1 LLTRRCVTTAG
12 AVPKT
17 IIKLAPSLS
26 AHYLSIALHY
36 TKKKKRN
43 SRFFIRSN
51 SRNLDTSIKIMPRRK
66 QPKPTRNIEDDR
78 SDGVNKTGL
87 DVSLLQSYNCYRLTL
102 YNVKALAFQ
111 RAQRLSDSGKSNYVE
126 CTLHL
131 SVRFLMLYLYYVIL
145 PSCSVAQGTN
155 PFANRNGF
163 PLTHPLPL
171 LHANVIDIRLSLK
184 FCTFFTNV
192 NCPLKEAAATLF
204 VQELSGNV
212 SSQDDNAASAMPN
225 RPFSLLSKPHYNL
238 SPKLPYPLPPMEVI
252 PGCRLWTTLT
262 SVPLA
267 GSSHIIAPFSCNW
280 HSGNPVLVT
289 PTVEQ
294 CTSDFTGVISARHC
308 WQSAAGHRTT
318 SSQRNESLEKL
329 NQLVQTVGER
339 ILGNETSR
347 KRTLTRSL
355 TLSQTVRSQKE
366 ESNKFHNSSQSRLAS
381 KITHSK
387 SQPSILTQRSR
398 THLAEF
404 PMLSSRQ
411 ETYQSSDFL
420 PDKVKMKYSQKL
432 IYFCYL
438 CRRTFNEPLNYHFL
452 ILHHM
457 TNPVDYVLL
466 VKVMIAEDQ

>member
-1 LLTRRCVTTAG
+1 THGNGFSSGHHLPTTAGKLLTRRCVTTAG

-78 SDGVNKTGL
+78 S
-87 DVSLLQSYNCYRLTL
+87 
-102 YNVKALAFQ
+102 
-111 RAQRLSDSGKSNYVE
+111 
-126 CTLHL
+126 
-131 SVRFLMLYLYYVIL
+131 
-145 PSCSVAQGTN
+145 
-155 PFANRNGF
+155 
-163 PLTHPLPL
+163 
-171 LHANVIDIRLSLK
+171 
-184 FCTFFTNV
+184 
-192 NCPLKEAAATLF
+192 
-204 VQELSGNV
+204 ELSGNV

-387 SQPSILTQRSR
+387 SQPSILT
-398 THLAEF
+398 
-404 PMLSSRQ
+404 
-411 ETYQSSDFL
+411 
-420 PDKVKMKYSQKL
+420 
-432 IYFCYL
+432 
-438 CRRTFNEPLNYHFL
+438 
-452 ILHHM
+452 
-457 TNPVDYVLL
+457 
-466 VKVMIAEDQ
+466 